1 MSHYYYFLGDC
12 EQGSLV
18 AACWVSNIFNGS
30 TLLTQVVFIL
40 SMTAYLKCKPTR
52 PNLSENS
59 ISQANNSLQ
68 VIISLFFCFSE
79 IKEVDLRFKEQE
91 HEPSVVELNFCYTN
105 MLWIGFCQYYYYLF
119 RQMELRLKEQE
130 LKATPESCAIFKYTV

>member
-68 VIISLFFCFSE
+68 VIISLFFLLFSDQRGGPQ
-79 IKEVDLRFKEQE
+79 VQGTR
-91 HEPSVVELNFCYTN
+91 T
-105 MLWIGFCQYYYYLF
+105 
-119 RQMELRLKEQE
+119 
-130 LKATPESCAIFKYTV
+130 